1 MIYTYIYNFIYVF
14 MYKKNSKSIIFMHTY
29 LIICHY
35 IVYIQIVFIGNDRYL
50 IFFNLICE
58 GKYFH
63 SVLVVTDHT
72 MSLFSLEKLYNFIT
86 SAWWYSGHKS
96 KFLILFLS
104 LLRVHFARNIFNGT
118 TSCLLLIITVELIF
132 ATISCS

>member
-1 MIYTYIYNFIYVF
+1 M
-14 MYKKNSKSIIFMHTY
+14 IFMHTY

-50 IFFNLICE
+50 IFLNLICE

-86 SAWWYSGHKS
+86 SA
-96 KFLILFLS
+96 
-104 LLRVHFARNIFNGT
+104 
-118 TSCLLLIITVELIF
+118 
-132 ATISCS
+132 

>member
-1 MIYTYIYNFIYVF
+1 MCLCI
-14 MYKKNSKSIIFMHTY
+14 KKNSKSIIFMHTY

-50 IFFNLICE
+50 IFLNLICE

-86 SAWWYSGHKS
+86 SA
-96 KFLILFLS
+96 
-104 LLRVHFARNIFNGT
+104 
-118 TSCLLLIITVELIF
+118 
-132 ATISCS
+132 